1 VTLERREASMG
12 TTRFILAGAAIITM
26 LASTAFAD
34 DMTGMVT
41 RIDRLNGTIS
51 IQQTQK
57 GTVGGSAGGAG
68 ALQEY
73 KAKDAAMLD
82 TVHAGDRVSYSAT
95 DTNGTGTLTK
105 LQKQ

>member
-1 VTLERREASMG
+1 MG

-26 LASTAFAD
+26 LASSAFAD

>member
-1 VTLERREASMG
+1 MR
-12 TTRFILAGAAIITM
+12 TTRFILAGAAAVTM
-26 LASTAFAD
+26 LASSAFAD

-41 RIDRLNGTIS
+41 RIDRLNNTIS

-68 ALQEY
+68 ALQQY

-82 TVHAGDRVSYSAT
+82 AVHAGDRVSYSAT
-95 DTNGTGTLTK
+95 NTDGTGTLTK

>member
-1 VTLERREASMG
+1 MG
-12 TTRFILAGAAIITM
+12 TTKFILGSAAVVTM
-26 LASTAFAD
+26 LTSSAFAE
-34 DMTGMVT
+34 DMTGMIT

-57 GTVGGSAGGAG
+57 GTVGTSTGNAG

-82 TVHAGDRVSYSAT
+82 AVHAGDRVSYTAT
-95 DTNGTGTLTK
+95 ETNGTGTLTK
-105 LQKQ
+105 LQKQK

>member
-1 VTLERREASMG
+1 MG
-12 TTRFILAGAAIITM
+12 TTKFIFAGAAALSM
-26 LASTAFAD
+26 LATGALAD
-34 DMTGMVT
+34 DMTGMIT
-41 RIDRLNGTIS
+41 RIDRLNNTIS

-68 ALQEY
+68 ALQQY

-82 TVHAGDRVSYSAT
+82 AVHAGDRVTYSAT
-95 DTNGTGTLTK
+95 DTNGSGTLTK

>member
-1 VTLERREASMG
+1 MG
-12 TTRFILAGAAIITM
+12 TTKLILAGAAVVSM
-26 LASTAFAD
+26 LASSAFAD
-34 DMTGMVT
+34 DMTGTVT
-41 RIDRLNGTIS
+41 RIDRLSSTIS

-68 ALQEY
+68 PVQQY

-82 TVHAGDRVSYSAT
+82 AVHAGDRVTYAAT
-95 DTNGTGTLTK
+95 GEDGKGTLTK

>member
-1 VTLERREASMG
+1 MG
-12 TTRFILAGAAIITM
+12 TTRLICAGAAALSM
-26 LASTAFAD
+26 LATSAFAD
-34 DMTGMVT
+34 DMTGLVM

-73 KAKDAAMLD
+73 KTKDAAMLEA
-82 TVHAGDRVSYSAT
+82 VHAGDKVNYSAT
-95 DTNGTGTLTK
+95 DNNGTGTLTK

>member
-1 VTLERREASMG
+1 MG
-12 TTRFILAGAAIITM
+12 TAKFVLAGAAVATM
-26 LASTAFAD
+26 LTSSAFAD

-41 RIDRLNGTIS
+41 RIDRLNNTIS
-51 IQQTQK
+51 IQQIQK

-68 ALQEY
+68 ALQQF

-82 TVHAGDRVSYSAT
+82 TVHAGDRVTYAAT
-95 DTNGTGTLTK
+95 DTDGSGTLTK

>member
-1 VTLERREASMG
+1 MG
-12 TTRFILAGAAIITM
+12 TARFICAGAAALSI
-26 LASTAFAD
+26 LATSAFAD

-41 RIDRLNGTIS
+41 RIDRLNSTIS

-57 GTVGGSAGGAG
+57 GTVGGTAGGAG

-82 TVHAGDRVSYSAT
+82 TVHAGDRVSYTAT

>member
-1 VTLERREASMG
+1 MG
-12 TTRFILAGAAIITM
+12 TAKFIFAGAAVLGM
-26 LASTAFAD
+26 LATSALAD

-41 RIDRLNGTIS
+41 RIDRLNNTIS

-82 TVHAGDRVSYSAT
+82 AVHAGDRVTYAAT
-95 DTNGTGTLTK
+95 DTDGSGTLTK

>member
-1 VTLERREASMG
+1 MG
-12 TTRFILAGAAIITM
+12 TAKFTLATAAAITM
-26 LASTAFAD
+26 LASSAFAD

-41 RIDRLNGTIS
+41 SINRLNNTIS
-51 IQQTQK
+51 IQEMQK

-68 ALQEY
+68 ALQQY

-82 TVHAGDRVSYSAT
+82 AVHAGDRVTYTAT
-95 DTNGTGTLTK
+95 DTDGSSTLTK

>member
-1 VTLERREASMG
+1 MG
-12 TTRFILAGAAIITM
+12 TAKFILAGAAAVTM
-26 LASTAFAD
+26 LASSAYAD

-41 RIDRLNGTIS
+41 SINRLNNTIA

-68 ALQEY
+68 AVQQF

-82 TVHAGDRVSYSAT
+82 AVHAGDRVTYTAT
-95 DTNGTGTLTK
+95 DTDGAGTLTK

>member
-1 VTLERREASMG
+1 MG
-12 TTRFILAGAAIITM
+12 TARFILASAAAITM
-26 LASTAFAD
+26 LASSAFAD

-41 RIDRLNGTIS
+41 SINRLNNTIS
-51 IQQTQK
+51 IQEMQK

-68 ALQEY
+68 ALQQY

-82 TVHAGDRVSYSAT
+82 AVHAGDRVTYAAT
-95 DTNGTGTLTK
+95 DADGSSTLTK

>member
-1 VTLERREASMG
+1 MNPERAS
-12 TTRFILAGAAIITM
+12 RVIAVISM
-26 LASTAFAD
+26 LASSAFAD

-41 RIDRLNGTIS
+41 RIDRLNNTIS
-51 IQQTQK
+51 IQETQK

-68 ALQEY
+68 ALQQY

-82 TVHAGDRVSYSAT
+82 AVHAGDRVTYAAT
-95 DTNGTGTLTK
+95 DADGSSTLTK

>member
-1 VTLERREASMG
+1 MG
-12 TTRFILAGAAIITM
+12 TTRFICTGAAALSM
-26 LASTAFAD
+26 LATSAFAD
-34 DMTGMVT
+34 DMTGLVM

-73 KAKDAAMLD
+73 KTKDAAMLES
-82 TVHAGDRVSYSAT
+82 VHAGDKVNYSAT
-95 DTNGTGTLTK
+95 DNNGTGTLTK

>member
-1 VTLERREASMG
+1 MG
-12 TTRFILAGAAIITM
+12 TTKFIFAGAAV
-26 LASTAFAD
+26 LSLLGSSAFAE
-34 DMTGMVT
+34 DMTGMIT

-57 GTVGGSAGGAG
+57 GTVGASAGSAG

-82 TVHAGDRVSYSAT
+82 AVHAGDRVNYSAT
-95 DTNGTGTLTK
+95 ETNGTGTLTK
-105 LQKQ
+105 LQKQK

>member
-1 VTLERREASMG
+1 MG
-12 TTRFILAGAAIITM
+12 TAKFILAGAAAITV
-26 LASTAFAD
+26 LASSAFAD

-41 RIDRLNGTIS
+41 SINRLNSTIS

-68 ALQEY
+68 ALQQY

-82 TVHAGDRVSYSAT
+82 AVHAGDRVTYTAT
-95 DTNGTGTLTK
+95 DSDGSRTLTK

>member
-1 VTLERREASMG
+1 MG
-12 TTRFILAGAAIITM
+12 TTKLIWAGAAALSL
-26 LASTAFAD
+26 LATSALAD
-34 DMTGMVT
+34 DMTGMVM

-57 GTVGGSAGGAG
+57 GTVGASTGSAG
-68 ALQEY
+68 ALQEF

-82 TVHAGDRVSYSAT
+82 AVHAGDRVNYSAT
-95 DTNGTGTLTK
+95 ETNGTGTLTK

>member
-1 VTLERREASMG
+1 MG
-12 TTRFILAGAAIITM
+12 TTGFIYAGAAALSM
-26 LASTAFAD
+26 LATGAFAD
-34 DMTGMVT
+34 DLTGMVT

-57 GTVGGSAGGAG
+57 GTVGASAGSPAG

-82 TVHAGDRVSYSAT
+82 TVHAGDRVNYSAT
-95 DTNGTGTLTK
+95 DNNGTGTLTK

>member
-1 VTLERREASMG
+1 MG
-12 TTRFILAGAAIITM
+12 TTRFICAGAAALSM
-26 LASTAFAD
+26 LATSAFAD
-34 DMTGMVT
+34 DMTGLVM

-73 KAKDAAMLD
+73 KTKDAAMLES
-82 TVHAGDRVSYSAT
+82 VHAGDKVNYSAT
-95 DTNGTGTLTK
+95 DNNGTGTLTK

>member
-1 VTLERREASMG
+1 MG
-12 TTRFILAGAAIITM
+12 TTRFIFAGVAALGM
-26 LASTAFAD
+26 LATSVFAD
-34 DMTGMVT
+34 DLTGMVM

-73 KAKDAAMLD
+73 KTKDAAMLEA
-82 TVHAGDRVSYSAT
+82 VHAGDRVTYSAT
-95 DTNGTGTLTK
+95 DNNGTGTLTK

>member
-1 VTLERREASMG
+1 MG
-12 TTRFILAGAAIITM
+12 TAKFVLAGAAVVTM
-26 LASTAFAD
+26 LISSAFAD

-41 RIDRLNGTIS
+41 RIDRLNNTIS

-68 ALQEY
+68 ALQQF
-73 KAKDAAMLD
+73 KAKDAGMLD
-82 TVHAGDRVSYSAT
+82 TVHAGDRVTYSAT
-95 DTNGTGTLTK
+95 DTDGAGTLTK

>member
-1 VTLERREASMG
+1 MG
-12 TTRFILAGAAIITM
+12 TAKFIFAGAAAIGI
-26 LASTAFAD
+26 LASSAFAD

-41 RIDRLNGTIS
+41 RIDRLNNTIS
-51 IQQTQK
+51 IQQVQK

-82 TVHAGDRVSYSAT
+82 TVHAGDRVSFTAT
-95 DTNGTGTLTK
+95 NTDGTGTLTK

>member
-1 VTLERREASMG
+1 MG
-12 TTRFILAGAAIITM
+12 TTKFILAGAAVISM
-26 LASTAFAD
+26 LASSAFAD

-41 RIDRLNGTIS
+41 RIDRLSSTIS
-51 IQQTQK
+51 IQEAQK

-68 ALQEY
+68 AVLQY

-82 TVHAGDRVSYSAT
+82 SVHAGDRVTYSAT
-95 DTNGTGTLTK
+95 DNSGTGTLTK

>member
-1 VTLERREASMG
+1 MG
-12 TTRFILAGAAIITM
+12 TAKFIFAGAAALGM
-26 LASTAFAD
+26 LATSALAD
-34 DMTGMVT
+34 DMTGMIT
-41 RIDRLNGTIS
+41 RIDRLNNTIS

-68 ALQEY
+68 TLQQF

-82 TVHAGDRVSYSAT
+82 SVHAGDRVTYSAT